1 MRILLTNDDG
11 IHAEGLKI
19 LEQIARQ
26 LSDDVWVVA
35 PEEDQSGVSH
45 SLTISEPLRLRQ
57 IDEKHFALKGTPTD
71 CVIMAVKHIMPEA
84 PDLVLSGVNAGGNL
98 ADDVSYSGTVSGAV
112 EGMMQGIR
120 SIALSQEFVHAT
132 NCQNVPWNTVLSLA
146 PDILKKLVKIPL
158 PEGVLL
164 NVNFP
169 ACHVDEVT
177 GLSVAPLG
185 NRGHEILIDKRAD
198 GRGFPYYWMYFSR
211 GKGKNKETTDID
223 VLQDKA
229 VSVTPVQLDL
239 TAHGFLAELATA
251 LGRN

>member
-71 CVIMAVKHIMPEA
+71 CVIMAVKHIMPEL

-112 EGMMQGIR
+112 EGMLQGIR
-120 SIALSQEFVHAT
+120 SIALSQEFLHET
-132 NCQNVPWNTVLSLA
+132 NRDNIPWNTVLSLA

-169 ACHVDEVT
+169 ACEANEVT

-185 NRGHEILIDKRAD
+185 NRGHQILIDKRAD
-198 GRGFPYYWMYFSR
+198 GRGLPYYWMYFSR
-211 GKGKNKETTDID
+211 GKGKNKEKTDID
-223 VLQDKA
+223 VLQEKA
-229 VSVTPVQLDL
+229 ISVTPIELDL
-239 TAHGFLAELATA
+239 TAHRFLDVLEKA
-251 LGRN
+251 LLGK

>member
-11 IHAEGLKI
+11 IHAEGLKV
-19 LEQIARQ
+19 LEQIARK

-45 SLTISEPLRLRQ
+45 SLTISDPLRLRQ
-57 IDEKHFALKGTPTD
+57 IDEKHYALKGTPTD

-120 SIALSQEFVHAT
+120 SIALSQEFLHET
-132 NCQNVPWNTVLSLA
+132 NRDNIPWNTVLSLA

-169 ACHVDEVT
+169 ACEAREVT

-185 NRGHEILIDKRAD
+185 HRGHKILIDKRAD
-198 GRGFPYYWMYFSR
+198 GRGLPYYWMYFSR
-211 GKGKNKETTDID
+211 GKGENKEKTDID

-229 VSVTPVQLDL
+229 ISVTPMKLDL
-239 TAHGFLAELATA
+239 TAHDFLHSLEKA
-251 LGRN
+251 LGSA